1 MESQLIVEINAITD
15 AIKNLQKKLATAK
28 YDLFMSRILTIVGG
42 EIANIKNIKF
52 TSTGNYWVISY
63 KCQVTYDE
71 NNYNNSEDSE
81 VETSPVVK
89 CFEMTFGR
97 EKRYFIN
104 GNQQRFKIYR
114 NSSGKLRI
122 LNSDY
127 TADLDIEEQE
137 TLLNIYSFNYNIPE
151 WFAIKIFLFM
161 DKNDWSDENLITYLD
176 L

>member
-15 AIKNLQKKLATAK
+15 QIKDLQKKLISAK
-28 YDLFMSRILTIVGG
+28 YNLFMSRILTISNGD
-42 EIANIKNIKF
+42 IKNIKDITF
-52 TSTGNYWVISY
+52 KVKDSCWTLSY
-63 KCQVTYDE
+63 KCLVTYDE

-81 VETSPVVK
+81 VETNPVSRY
-89 CFEMTFGR
+89 FEISFGK
-97 EKRYFIN
+97 EKRYFIS
-104 GNQQRFKIYR
+104 GNRLRFKIYR

-122 LNSDY
+122 LNADY
-127 TADLDIEEQE
+127 TADLDMEEQE
-137 TLLNIYSFNYNIPE
+137 TLMNTYSFNYNIPE

>member
-1 MESQLIVEINAITD
+1 MESQLIVEINTITD
-15 AIKNLQKKLATAK
+15 QIKDLQKNLVIAK
-28 YDLFMSRILTIVGG
+28 YNLFMSRILTMI
-42 EIANIKNIKF
+42 NHDIKNIKDIKIMSINNNW
-52 TSTGNYWVISY
+52 TISY
-63 KCQVTYDE
+63 KCLVTYDE
-71 NNYNNSEDSE
+71 NNYNNNEDSE
-81 VETSPVVK
+81 VETNPASRH
-89 CFEMTFGR
+89 FDISFGK

-104 GNQQRFKIYR
+104 GNQPRFKIYR

-137 TLLNIYSFNYNIPE
+137 SLISSYSFNYDIPE